1 MKRYEI
7 HTETQDIPNMLTGKL
22 VERIDRYHV
31 VVVGA
36 EPDDMGDL
44 HAVCGAVVDREP
56 WKRPLRDW
64 LQLADKER
72 CPACDKT
79 AGKDLEAVTDPIDSP
94 VREQP

>member
-7 HTETQDIPNMLTGKL
+7 HPESQPVPNMVTGEL

-56 WKRPLRDW
+56 WW
-64 LQLADKER
+64 
-72 CPACDKT
+72 
-79 AGKDLEAVTDPIDSP
+79 
-94 VREQP
+94 